1 MPFPRNE
8 DILGPSQPLEKFVA
22 VGVGASRTNA
32 ENEGD
37 AFARADR
44 NGVRADG
51 NESVVFRL
59 ESRRIQNM
67 SRNYPANTPII
78 SPIISPIL
86 KLSFLRRSLDKI

>member
-32 ENEGD
+32 EDEGD

-59 ESRRIQNM
+59 ESRRIKNM
-67 SRNYPANTPII
+67 SKYSADTK
-78 SPIISPIL
+78 SISPIL